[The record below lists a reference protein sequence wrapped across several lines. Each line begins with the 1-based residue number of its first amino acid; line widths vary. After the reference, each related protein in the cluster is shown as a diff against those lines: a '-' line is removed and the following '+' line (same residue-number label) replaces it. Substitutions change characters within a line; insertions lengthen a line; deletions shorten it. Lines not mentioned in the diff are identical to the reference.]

1 MLRICCLTSLD
12 LHNDIANIAAYFLYA
27 KQTSKCLMFTNSCDF
42 SQFQNKVAHRETK
55 IEGLSNLSIG
65 TLVNEGARIE
75 TLAI

>member
-27 KQTSKCLMFTNSCDF
+27 KQTSKCLMTNSCHF

-55 IEGLSNLSIG
+55 IQGLSNLSIG
-65 TLVNEGARIE
+65 TLVNERARIE
-75 TLAI
+75 ILAI